1 MVSLFS
7 DREMCSFKVFLL
19 RVSLA
24 FISMYVKPGSSQTS
38 VADVVLPTPGEP
50 GRRAA
55 LKDEPSWSL
64 LKKEAVQNKNAYNC
78 DSITNILTTCISD
91 CRVK

>member
-1 MVSLFS
+1 M
-7 DREMCSFKVFLL
+7 L
-19 RVSLA
+19 RVSQA
-24 FISMYVKPGSSQTS
+24 FISMYVKPGSSQIS

-50 GRRAA
+50 DKRAA
-55 LKDEPSWSL
+55 LKEDPSWSL

>member
-1 MVSLFS
+1 
-7 DREMCSFKVFLL
+7 MCSSIVFLL

-50 GRRAA
+50 DRRAA
-55 LKDEPSWSL
+55 LKEDPSWSL